1 MRLLSRYLLR
11 QLVAPFLF
19 GLAALTS
26 LMLLSQ
32 IAKKFGA
39 LVGKGLAWSVIAEVF
54 ALSLPFIVAMTL
66 PMAVLL
72 AVLYAFS
79 HLAADNEITAMRASG
94 ISVYQILGPVLA
106 WGVVMSV
113 INFVFVDQVLPETN
127 ARLRTLLIDIGRK
140 KPTLELREQVINE
153 VPPSQYYLRA
163 GRIDAATGRLK
174 DITIYDM
181 GGETSRRIIYAD
193 SGRMAYSEGR
203 TDLNLRLFDGSIHQ
217 YRPSDPL
224 SFQLT
229 YYRINDIRVKDVY
242 DELVRNSTETVR
254 GDREMSTC
262 EMLSVIQD
270 ARKDERN
277 AVDDRETLLRA
288 DLRVLLHLPALPT
301 PPPDTSTP
309 RLPAYCGW
317 IDRVQA
323 VLTRTDETPGPAQP
337 SAGQIARQG
346 ATVTPGE
353 IPAQQPAVRPAQPRP
368 QQPAP
373 SSGAA
378 VPRPAVLDSPPVGAI
393 RSSMAP
399 APVRQT
405 SLPQERARLP
415 GTRRVLTQQPVPQV
429 PGERPA
435 YPKLPPGK
443 PVPRALPGAQGVPSR
458 QGAGPAPAKP
468 IPARPIGPP
477 RPGVVNPKAPP
488 QPGVPRPLIQRAQLS
503 NWAQVATAGD
513 RETEADRRADRFAVE
528 VHKKWS
534 ISFACI
540 SFVIIG
546 IVMALRFPRG
556 GMGLVIGGGL
566 LIFSIHY
573 VGLTAGESLADRGL
587 IRPWTAM
594 WAPNIVLTV
603 LGLIGLLRVSRES
616 GSTRGGD
623 FQEIIDGVRHL
634 FRRLRRRS
642 PASAEGR

>member
-39 LVGKGLAWSVIAEVF
+39 LVGKGLPWSVIAEVF

-94 ISVYQILGPVLA
+94 ISVYQVLAPVLA
-106 WGVVMSV
+106 WGVVMSAF
-113 INFVFVDQVLPETN
+113 NFAFVDQVLPRTN
-127 ARLRTLLIDIGRK
+127 ARLRGLLIDIGRK

-153 VPPSQYYLRA
+153 VPPSQYFLRA

-217 YRPSDPL
+217 FRPSDPT

-229 YYRINDIRVKDVY
+229 YYRVNDIRVKDVY
-242 DELVRNSTETVR
+242 DELVRNSSETVR

-277 AVDDRETLLRA
+277 AVNDREELLRS
-288 DLRVLLHLPALPT
+288 DLRVLLHLPALT
-301 PPPDTSTP
+301 APPPDTNPP

-317 IDRVQA
+317 IDRAQA
-323 VLTRTDETPGPAQP
+323 VLTKTPQPPAPAQP
-337 SAGQIARQG
+337 GRGQIALQG
-346 ATVTPGE
+346 ATVTPRE
-353 IPAQQPAVRPAQPRP
+353 ISTAGRPIPTQQP
-368 QQPAP
+368 
-373 SSGAA
+373 
-378 VPRPAVLDSPPVGAI
+378 SPPA
-393 RSSMAP
+393 R
-399 APVRQT
+399 PV
-405 SLPQERARLP
+405 P
-415 GTRRVLTQQPVPQV
+415 GQQPVPSGASAPRAAGPPVNGVQVRAVPAPGGQTRAATPARVQQPIPKPRQGTGAPPQSRATPPNVPPPV
-429 PGERPA
+429 PG
-435 YPKLPPGK
+435 
-443 PVPRALPGAQGVPSR
+443 RAAV
-458 QGAGPAPAKP
+458 
-468 IPARPIGPP
+468 
-477 RPGVVNPKAPP
+477 PKAPP
-488 QPGVPRPLIQRAQLS
+488 APGFPNPRITRPQLS

-513 RETEADRRADRFAVE
+513 RETEADRRADSYSVE

-556 GMGLVIGGGL
+556 GIGLVIGGGL

-573 VGLTAGESLADRGL
+573 IGLTAGESLADRGL
-587 IRPWTAM
+587 IRPWQAM

-603 LGLIGLLRVSRES
+603 LGLIGLFRVSRES

-623 FQEIIDGVRHL
+623 FQEILDGIRHL
-634 FRRLRRRS
+634 FRRFRRRG
-642 PASAEGR
+642 PGPAEGR